1 MRLVQDQVLPLLTP
15 EDRLVLGDQP
25 VRGDAHVERVGLG
38 PALALQFTLL
48 GGAKVG
54 QDLKRRGP
62 LLELNLPVQHH
73 GRGYHDEVRA
83 PYAVV
88 ARQVRQ
94 QRDGLDRLPE
104 AHLVGEDPVESLVVA
119 AHQPVESHVLV
130 LAQRVLQ
137 QERDPALDVRGLQRV
152 SLGLQRAGITRER
165 VENAPALARGGF
177 LFLRH
182 RGFVVAAECV
192 HAGLVL
198 IFLVL
203 VDILLIFLIFLIFV
217 GLFFFLRRVAAAV
230 RSLHLPVPPH
240 ELLDGNLG
248 IRREIVHLLLV
259 VVVVTLGLGPS
270 HLLLQGLLVVVLV
283 LTLGD
288 LELVVIVEVFGG
300 RGGGRLALYGG
311 GSGSGSGRID
321 DVRERALPGLLT
333 GRARGVHRGRFLCL
347 CLDDRLFGSHRLSL
361 LHLAVPAEEFLDG
374 HLGVGG

>member
-1 MRLVQDQVLPLLTP
+1 M
-15 EDRLVLGDQP
+15 
-25 VRGDAHVERVGLG
+25 
-38 PALALQFTLL
+38 
-48 GGAKVG
+48 
-54 QDLKRRGP
+54 
-62 LLELNLPVQHH
+62 
-73 GRGYHDEVRA
+73 
-83 PYAVV
+83 
-88 ARQVRQ
+88 
-94 QRDGLDRLPE
+94 
-104 AHLVGEDPVESLVVA
+104 
-119 AHQPVESHVLV
+119 LV

-203 VDILLIFLIFLIFV
+203 VLVDILIFIIFLFL

-259 VVVVTLGLGPS
+259 VVVVTFGLGPS